1 MSEQIVP
8 VSALLLKLKNVISQ
22 NVILDHVWIEG
33 EISNLTKHR
42 SGHYYFSIKD
52 AHSEMSCVMF
62 ASNVN
67 RLRFSVE
74 EGMKVLIK
82 GSVNIYEQRGSLQ
95 LYVRAMRPQGV
106 GELYLEFEQRKR
118 ILAEMGYFDES
129 RKKTQPLW
137 IMDIG
142 VITAKD
148 GAALQDVLITI
159 RKRWPM
165 MKITLYPALVQGP
178 NAPKTLIQ
186 ALRRADQKGHDA
198 LLLVRGGGSFEDL
211 FCFNDVDLVKTISS
225 LQTFLV
231 AGIGHEVDTT
241 LAELAADIRVA
252 TPTYAAQRVSKD
264 QYEMMG
270 NLVAIRQWIK
280 EKTGQKIQQY
290 RTTLNTYKR
299 NPYFHD
305 PLTWVIEKQ
314 MRLDAL
320 TNALAH
326 NVRIRYTNDQSSLSN
341 LEQKLFVNVP
351 TKTIELEKQNLALSK
366 KQLIENTK
374 RINEL
379 KREQLMRQSALLDA
393 CSPLKILSR
402 GYALVS
408 DNQNSL
414 IKSIK
419 EITQNEVI
427 RVHLS
432 DGSFEARVLEKE
444 EDNG

>member
-8 VSALLLKLKNVISQ
+8 VSALLMKLKNVISQ
-22 NVILDHVWIEG
+22 NVVLDHVWIEG

-74 EGMKVLIK
+74 EGMQVLIK

-95 LYVRAMRPQGV
+95 LYVRAMRPQGI

-118 ILAEMGYFDES
+118 RLAELGYFDES
-129 RKKTQPLW
+129 RKKMQPAW

-142 VITAKD
+142 VITARD

-165 MKITLYPALVQGP
+165 MKITLYPALVQGS
-178 NAPKTLIQ
+178 NAPKSLIQ
-186 ALRRADQKGHDA
+186 ALRRADQNGHDA

-211 FCFNDVDLVKTISS
+211 FCFNDVDLVKTIAS
-225 LQTFLV
+225 LRTFIV

-252 TPTYAAQRVSKD
+252 TPTYAAQRVSRD
-264 QYEMMG
+264 QYETMG
-270 NLVAIRQWIK
+270 NLIAMRQWMK
-280 EKTGQKIQQY
+280 EKTDQKIQQY
-290 RTTLNTYKR
+290 RTMLNTYEN
-299 NPYFHD
+299 NPYFRD

-326 NVRIRYTNDQSSLSN
+326 NVRIRYTSEQARLSSLK
-341 LEQKLFVNVP
+341 QGLFANVP
-351 TKTIELEKQNLALSK
+351 TKMIELEKQNLALSK

-374 RINEL
+374 RIDQL
-379 KREQLMRQSALLDA
+379 KREQLMRQSALLDV

-408 DNQNSL
+408 DDQGSL
-414 IKSIK
+414 IKSVK

-427 RVHLS
+427 HVRVS
-432 DGSFEARVLEKE
+432 DGSFDAQVLEKE
-444 EDNG
+444 ESNG